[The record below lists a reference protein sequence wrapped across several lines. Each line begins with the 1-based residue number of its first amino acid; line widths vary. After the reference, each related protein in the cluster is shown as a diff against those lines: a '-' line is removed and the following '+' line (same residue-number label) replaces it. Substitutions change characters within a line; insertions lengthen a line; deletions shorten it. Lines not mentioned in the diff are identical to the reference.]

1 MQFYSFKMP
10 VYNYNFNS
18 LYICAFLLVCHM
30 CHSNFE
36 YINIIVSQ
44 LYSLNQYSF
53 IIAINL
59 VGLYLFLKNIQFE
72 VNLKCSYSNP

>member
-1 MQFYSFKMP
+1 MP
-10 VYNYNFNS
+10 IYHYNFNS

-30 CHSNFE
+30 GYSNFE
-36 YINIIVSQ
+36 YINIIVCQ
-44 LYSLNQYSF
+44 LYSFDQVSL

-72 VNLKCSYSNP
+72 LNIKCSYSNQ